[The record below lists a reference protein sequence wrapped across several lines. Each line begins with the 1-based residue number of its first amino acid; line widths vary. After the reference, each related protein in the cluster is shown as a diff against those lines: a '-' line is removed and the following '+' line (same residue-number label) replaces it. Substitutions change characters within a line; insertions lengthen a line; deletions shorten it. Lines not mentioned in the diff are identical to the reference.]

1 MGFFRFSSDAC
12 ETSKATVIRKY
23 SKKPRFS
30 YKEGTHIGSSSY
42 AFPKSVRVTKTLVQR
57 CSSQV
62 FASGNP
68 YAFGKLGGKTKLWEK
83 RWKYGKVVLLFR
95 LCANTSSLLEKTA
108 IRKYSK
114 KLRFSYKEH
123 CMFVFVYIRNIM
135 TKDDNCGKR
144 K

>member
-57 CSSQV
+57 WSSQV
-62 FASGNP
+62 FVPDERQVYEN
-68 YAFGKLGGKTKLWEK
+68 EK
-83 RWKYGKVVLLFR
+83 
-95 LCANTSSLLEKTA
+95 
-108 IRKYSK
+108 K
-114 KLRFSYKEH
+114 KK
-123 CMFVFVYIRNIM
+123 
-135 TKDDNCGKR
+135 
-144 K
+144 